1 MLAKTDLFEAVS
13 LIASTIIKNR
23 DYLNDLDGAIG
34 DADFGT
40 SISGGFLAV
49 QELLPT
55 LETLESGPLLSKVG
69 MTLVSKVGGASG
81 PIFGTIFMKAG
92 QAAGVKT
99 ELQAADMAE
108 MLEAAINGVKAR
120 GKAEPGEKTLVDALQ
135 PAAEAFRQAADA
147 GSSIAECGAKA
158 AAAART
164 GAELTKTMIATKGRA
179 HYVGE
184 RALGHPDAGAVSIA
198 LLFEAVCAEKNSFR
212 NT

>member
-1 MLAKTDLFEAVS
+1 MLDKKQVYEAVS
-13 LIASTIIKNR
+13 VMAATIIENR
-23 DYLNDLDGAIG
+23 DYLNELDGAIG

-49 QELLPT
+49 QEILPALKV
-55 LETLESGPLLSKVG
+55 LEPGPMLSKVG

-81 PIFGTIFMKAG
+81 PIYGTVFMKAG

-99 ELQAADMAE
+99 ELTASDLAV

-135 PAAEAFRQAADA
+135 PATEAFRKAADA
-147 GSSIAECGAKA
+147 GYPLEKCGFQA
-158 AAAART
+158 AAAARA
-164 GAELTKTMIATKGRA
+164 GAESTKNMVATKGRA

-184 RALGHPDAGAVSIA
+184 RALGHQDAGAVSIA
-198 LLFEAVCAEKNSFR
+198 LLFEAICGKLL
-212 NT
+212 